1 MDDLLMLA
9 SELAE
14 NNNYKTADNTYEEKK
29 PDGLYSVLIESI
41 KLRTSESTGTQWF
54 SIVAKVLEGDY
65 VEEKFYVSYFLTE
78 KTVKRTL
85 AKLMKLI
92 NSCGYDIDVAM
103 FNDVDTIEEGLQE
116 LVGSNLFLDKKT
128 SKKGFVDYSFMNEE
142 ELSENEEE
150 ED

>member
-14 NNNYKTADNTYEEKK
+14 NNNYKTADNNYEEKK
-29 PDGLYSVLIESI
+29 PDGVYSVLIESI
-41 KLRTSESTGTQWF
+41 KLRTSESTGTQWY

-85 AKLMKLI
+85 SKLMKLI

-103 FNDVDTIEEGLQE
+103 FNDVESIEEGLQE
-116 LVGSNLFLDKKT
+116 LVGSTLYLDKKT

-142 ELSENEEE
+142 ELSEMEEE
-150 ED
+150 

>member
-1 MDDLLMLA
+1 MDDLLALA

-14 NNNYKTADNTYEEKK
+14 NNNYKTADNNYEEKK

-41 KLRTSESTGTQWF
+41 KLRTSENTGNQWF
-54 SIVAKVLEGDY
+54 NIIVKVLEGDY
-65 VEEKFYVSYFLTE
+65 IEEKFYVNYFLTE
-78 KTVKRTL
+78 KMVKRTL
-85 AKLMKLI
+85 SKLMKLI

-103 FNDVDTIEEGLQE
+103 FSDVESIEQGLQE
-116 LVGSNLFLDKKT
+116 LVGNSLYLEKKT

-142 ELSENEEE
+142 ELSEMEE

>member
-14 NNNYKTADNTYEEKK
+14 NNNYKTADNNYEEKK
-29 PDGLYSVLIESI
+29 PDGVYSVLIESI
-41 KLRTSESTGTQWF
+41 KLRTSECTGTQWY

-85 AKLMKLI
+85 SKLMKLI

-103 FNDVDTIEEGLQE
+103 FNDVESIEEGLQE
-116 LVGSNLFLDKKT
+116 LVGSTLYLDKKT

-142 ELSENEEE
+142 ELSEMEEE
-150 ED
+150 

>member
-14 NNNYKTADNTYEEKK
+14 NNNYKTADNNYEEKK
-29 PDGLYSVLIESI
+29 PDGVYSVLIESI
-41 KLRTSESTGTQWF
+41 KLRTSESTGTQWY

-85 AKLMKLI
+85 SKLMKLI
-92 NSCGYDIDVAM
+92 NSCGYDINVAM
-103 FNDVDTIEEGLQE
+103 FNDVESIEEGLQE
-116 LVGSNLFLDKKT
+116 LVGSTLYLDKKT

-142 ELSENEEE
+142 ELAETEEE
-150 ED
+150 E

>member
-14 NNNYKTADNTYEEKK
+14 NNNYKTADNNYEEKK
-29 PDGLYSVLIESI
+29 PDGVYSVLIESI
-41 KLRTSESTGTQWF
+41 KLRTSESTGTQWY

-85 AKLMKLI
+85 SKLMKLI

-103 FNDVDTIEEGLQE
+103 FNDVESIEEGLQE
-116 LVGSNLFLDKKT
+116 LVGSTLYLDKKT

-142 ELSENEEE
+142 ELAETEE

>member
-1 MDDLLMLA
+1 MDDLLALA

-14 NNNYKTADNTYEEKK
+14 NNNYKTADNNYEEKK
-29 PDGLYSVLIESI
+29 PDGLYSVVIESV
-41 KLRTSESTGTQWF
+41 KLRTSESTGTQWY

-65 VEEKFYVSYFLTE
+65 IEEKFYVSYFLTE

-92 NSCGYDIDVAM
+92 NSCGYDVDVAM
-103 FNDVDTIEEGLQE
+103 FSDVESIEEGLQE
-116 LVGSNLFLDKKT
+116 LVGSTLYLDKKT

-142 ELSENEEE
+142 ELAETEEE
-150 ED
+150 E

>member
-14 NNNYKTADNTYEEKK
+14 NNNYKTADNNYEEKK
-29 PDGLYSVLIESI
+29 PDGVYSVLIESI
-41 KLRTSESTGTQWF
+41 KLRTSESTGTQWY

-65 VEEKFYVSYFLTE
+65 IEEKFYVSYFLTE

-92 NSCGYDIDVAM
+92 NSCGYDVDVAM
-103 FNDVDTIEEGLQE
+103 FSDVESIEEGLQE

-128 SKKGFVDYSFMNEE
+128 SKKGFIDYSFMNEE
-142 ELSENEEE
+142 ELSEMEE

>member
-41 KLRTSESTGTQWF
+41 KLRTSETTGTQWF
-54 SIVAKVLEGDY
+54 NIVAKVLEGDY

-85 AKLMKLI
+85 SKLMKLI
-92 NSCGYDIDVAM
+92 NSCGYDVDVSM
-103 FNDVDTIEEGLQE
+103 FSDVESIEEGLQE

-142 ELSENEEE
+142 ELAENEEE
-150 ED
+150 E

>member
-1 MDDLLMLA
+1 MLA

-14 NNNYKTADNTYEEKK
+14 NNNYKTADNNYEEKK
-29 PDGLYSVLIESI
+29 PDGVYSVLIESI
-41 KLRTSESTGTQWF
+41 KLRTSESTGTQWY

-85 AKLMKLI
+85 SKLMKLI

-103 FNDVDTIEEGLQE
+103 FNDVESIEEGLQE
-116 LVGSNLFLDKKT
+116 LVGSTLYLDKKT
-128 SKKGFVDYSFMNEE
+128 SKKGFVNYSFMNEE
-142 ELSENEEE
+142 ELSEMEEE
-150 ED
+150 

>member
-1 MDDLLMLA
+1 MLA

-14 NNNYKTADNTYEEKK
+14 NNNYKTADNNYEEKK

-41 KLRTSESTGTQWF
+41 KLRTSESTGTQWY

-85 AKLMKLI
+85 SKLMKLI

-103 FNDVDTIEEGLQE
+103 FNDVESIEEGLQE
-116 LVGSNLFLDKKT
+116 LVGSTLYLDKKT

-142 ELSENEEE
+142 ELAETEEE
-150 ED
+150 E

>member
-14 NNNYKTADNTYEEKK
+14 NNNYKTADNNYEEKK

-54 SIVAKVLEGDY
+54 NIVAKVLEGDY

>member
-54 SIVAKVLEGDY
+54 NIVAKVLEGDY

>member
-14 NNNYKTADNTYEEKK
+14 NNNYKTADNNYEEKK
-29 PDGLYSVLIESI
+29 PDGVYSVLIESI
-41 KLRTSESTGTQWF
+41 KLRTSESTGTQWY

-85 AKLMKLI
+85 SKLMKLI

-103 FNDVDTIEEGLQE
+103 FNDVESIEEGLQE
-116 LVGSNLFLDKKT
+116 LVGSALYLDKKT

-142 ELSENEEE
+142 ELAETEEE

>member
-1 MDDLLMLA
+1 MDDLLTLA

-14 NNNYKTADNTYEEKK
+14 NNNYKTADNNYEEKK
-29 PDGLYSVLIESI
+29 PDGVYSVLIESI
-41 KLRTSESTGTQWF
+41 KLRTSESTGTQWY
-54 SIVAKVLEGDY
+54 SIVAKVLDGDY

-85 AKLMKLI
+85 SKLMKLI

-103 FNDVDTIEEGLQE
+103 FNDVESIEEGLQE
-116 LVGSNLFLDKKT
+116 LVGSTLYLDKKT

-142 ELSENEEE
+142 ELAETEEE
-150 ED
+150 E

>member
-14 NNNYKTADNTYEEKK
+14 NNNYKTADNNYEEKK
-29 PDGLYSVLIESI
+29 PDGVYSVLIESI
-41 KLRTSESTGTQWF
+41 KLRTSESTGTQWY

-85 AKLMKLI
+85 SKLMKLI
-92 NSCGYDIDVAM
+92 NSCGYDVDVAM
-103 FNDVDTIEEGLQE
+103 FSDVDSIEEGLQE

-142 ELSENEEE
+142 ELSEMEEE
-150 ED
+150 

>member
-14 NNNYKTADNTYEEKK
+14 NNNYKTADNNYEEKK
-29 PDGLYSVLIESI
+29 PDGVYSVLIESI
-41 KLRTSESTGTQWF
+41 KLRTSESTGTQWY

-85 AKLMKLI
+85 SKLMKLI
-92 NSCGYDIDVAM
+92 NSCGYDVDVAM
-103 FNDVDTIEEGLQE
+103 FSDVESIEQGLQE
-116 LVGSNLFLDKKT
+116 LVGNSLYLEKKT

-142 ELSENEEE
+142 ELSEMEEE
-150 ED
+150 

>member
-14 NNNYKTADNTYEEKK
+14 NNNYKTADNNYEEKK
-29 PDGLYSVLIESI
+29 PDGVYSVLIESI
-41 KLRTSESTGTQWF
+41 KLRTSESTGTQWY
-54 SIVAKVLEGDY
+54 SIVAKVLDGDY

-85 AKLMKLI
+85 SKLMKLI

-103 FNDVDTIEEGLQE
+103 FNDVESIEEGLQE
-116 LVGSNLFLDKKT
+116 LVGSTLYLDKKT

-142 ELSENEEE
+142 ELAETEE

>member
-14 NNNYKTADNTYEEKK
+14 NNNYKTADNNYEEKK
-29 PDGLYSVLIESI
+29 PDGVYSVLIESI
-41 KLRTSESTGTQWF
+41 KLRTSESTGTQWY

-85 AKLMKLI
+85 SKLMKLI
-92 NSCGYDIDVAM
+92 NSCGYDVDVAM
-103 FNDVDTIEEGLQE
+103 FSDVESIEEGLQE

-142 ELSENEEE
+142 ELSEME

>member
-14 NNNYKTADNTYEEKK
+14 NNNYKTADNNYEEKK
-29 PDGLYSVLIESI
+29 PDGVYSVLIESI
-41 KLRTSESTGTQWF
+41 KLRTSESTGTQWY
-54 SIVAKVLEGDY
+54 SIVAKVLDGDY

-85 AKLMKLI
+85 SKLMKLI
-92 NSCGYDIDVAM
+92 NSCGYDVDVAM
-103 FNDVDTIEEGLQE
+103 FSDVESIEEGLQE
-116 LVGSNLFLDKKT
+116 LVGSNLFLNKKT

-150 ED
+150 D

>member
-14 NNNYKTADNTYEEKK
+14 NNNYKTADNNYEEKK
-29 PDGLYSVLIESI
+29 PDGVYSVLIERI
-41 KLRTSESTGTQWF
+41 KLRTSESTGTQWY

-85 AKLMKLI
+85 SKLMKLI

-103 FNDVDTIEEGLQE
+103 FNDVESIEEGLQE
-116 LVGSNLFLDKKT
+116 LVGSTLYLDKKT

-142 ELSENEEE
+142 ELAETEEE
-150 ED
+150 E

>member
-1 MDDLLMLA
+1 MDDLLTLA

-14 NNNYKTADNTYEEKK
+14 NNNYKTADNNYEEKK

-85 AKLMKLI
+85 SKLMKLI

-150 ED
+150 D

>member
-1 MDDLLMLA
+1 MDDLLALA

-14 NNNYKTADNTYEEKK
+14 NNNYKTADNNYEEKK

-41 KLRTSESTGTQWF
+41 KLRTSENTGNQWF
-54 SIVAKVLEGDY
+54 NIVVKVLEGDY

-78 KTVKRTL
+78 KMVKRTL
-85 AKLMKLI
+85 SKLMKLI

-103 FNDVDTIEEGLQE
+103 FSDVESIEQGLQE
-116 LVGSNLFLDKKT
+116 LVGNSLYLEKKT

-142 ELSENEEE
+142 ELSEMEEE
-150 ED
+150 

>member
-14 NNNYKTADNTYEEKK
+14 NNNYKTADNNYEEKK

-103 FNDVDTIEEGLQE
+103 FNDVETIEEGLQE

>member
-14 NNNYKTADNTYEEKK
+14 NNNYKTADNNYEEKK
-29 PDGLYSVLIESI
+29 PDGVYSVLIESI
-41 KLRTSESTGTQWF
+41 KLRTSESTGTQWY

-78 KTVKRTL
+78 KTIKRTL

-92 NSCGYDIDVAM
+92 NSCGYDVDVAM
-103 FNDVDTIEEGLQE
+103 FSDVESIEEGLQE
-116 LVGSNLFLDKKT
+116 LVGSNLFLNKKT

-150 ED
+150 D

>member
-14 NNNYKTADNTYEEKK
+14 NNNYKTADNNYEEKK
-29 PDGLYSVLIESI
+29 PDGVYSVLIESI
-41 KLRTSESTGTQWF
+41 KLRTSESTGTQWY

-85 AKLMKLI
+85 SKLMKLI
-92 NSCGYDIDVAM
+92 NSCGYDVDVAM
-103 FNDVDTIEEGLQE
+103 FSDVESIEEGLQE
-116 LVGSNLFLDKKT
+116 LVGSNLFLNKKT

-150 ED
+150 E

>member
-14 NNNYKTADNTYEEKK
+14 NNNYKTADNNYEEKK
-29 PDGLYSVLIESI
+29 PDGVYSVLIESI
-41 KLRTSESTGTQWF
+41 KLRTSESTGTQWY

-85 AKLMKLI
+85 SKLTKLI

-103 FNDVDTIEEGLQE
+103 FNDVESIEEGLQE
-116 LVGSNLFLDKKT
+116 LVGSTLYLDKKT

-142 ELSENEEE
+142 ELAETEEE
-150 ED
+150 E

>member
-14 NNNYKTADNTYEEKK
+14 NNNYKTADNNYEEKK
-29 PDGLYSVLIESI
+29 PDGVYSVLIESI
-41 KLRTSESTGTQWF
+41 KLRTSESTGTQWY
-54 SIVAKVLEGDY
+54 SIVAKVLDGDY

-85 AKLMKLI
+85 SKLMKLI

-103 FNDVDTIEEGLQE
+103 FNDVESIEEGLQE
-116 LVGSNLFLDKKT
+116 LVGSTLYLDKKT

-142 ELSENEEE
+142 ELAETEEE
-150 ED
+150 E

>member
-14 NNNYKTADNTYEEKK
+14 NNNYKTADNNYEEKK
-29 PDGLYSVLIESI
+29 PDGVYSVLIESI
-41 KLRTSESTGTQWF
+41 KLRTSESTGTQWY

-65 VEEKFYVSYFLTE
+65 IEEKFYVSYFLTE

-92 NSCGYDIDVAM
+92 NSCGYDVDVAM
-103 FNDVDTIEEGLQE
+103 FSDVESIEEGLQE

-150 ED
+150 D

>member
-14 NNNYKTADNTYEEKK
+14 NNNYKTADNNYEEKK
-29 PDGLYSVLIESI
+29 PDGLYSVVIESI
-41 KLRTSESTGTQWF
+41 KLRTSESTGTQWY

-65 VEEKFYVSYFLTE
+65 IEEKFYVSYFLTE

-92 NSCGYDIDVAM
+92 NSCGYDVDVAM
-103 FNDVDTIEEGLQE
+103 FSDVESIEEGLQE

-150 ED
+150 E

>member
-14 NNNYKTADNTYEEKK
+14 NNNYKTADNNYEEKK
-29 PDGLYSVLIESI
+29 PDGVYSVLIESI
-41 KLRTSESTGTQWF
+41 KLRTSESTGTQWY

-85 AKLMKLI
+85 SKLMKLI

-103 FNDVDTIEEGLQE
+103 FNDVESIEEGLQE
-116 LVGSNLFLDKKT
+116 LVGSTLYLDKKT

-142 ELSENEEE
+142 ELAEMEEE
-150 ED
+150 

>member
-1 MDDLLMLA
+1 MDDLLTLA

-14 NNNYKTADNTYEEKK
+14 NNNYKTADSNYEEKK
-29 PDGLYSVLIESI
+29 PDGVYSVLIESI

-65 VEEKFYVSYFLTE
+65 VEDKFYVSYFLTE
-78 KTVKRTL
+78 KTIKRTL
-85 AKLMKLI
+85 SKLMKLI

-103 FNDVDTIEEGLQE
+103 FTDVDTIAEGLQE
-116 LVGSNLFLDKKT
+116 IVGNNLYLEKKT
-128 SKKGFVDYSFMNEE
+128 SGKGFIDYSFMNEE
-142 ELSENEEE
+142 ELAEREE